1 MELVEHYLD
10 RVNNGRPH
18 SLFHRRTLR
27 GQVEQSR
34 VKKPLLYAIYA
45 VGARF
50 SANPDVR
57 AWEPRLLAEAKRL
70 LQLGLEDV
78 CLEHIQACILITTM
92 CVDSSNSSEALFH
105 RESQVSSHSSH
116 VLCLLIKTVPS
127 TRHRFSHGGYNE
139 AQLG

>member
-18 SLFHRRTLR
+18 SLFHRQTLR
-27 GQVEQSR
+27 GEVEQSR
-34 VKKPLLYAIYA
+34 VKKPLLYAICA

-57 AWEPRLLAEAKRL
+57 AWEPRLLTEAKCL
-70 LQLGLEDV
+70 LKLGLEDV

-105 RESQVSSHSSH
+105 RKWQVSLPSHI
-116 VLCLLIKTVPS
+116 LCLLIQKV
-127 TRHRFSHGGYNE
+127 HRQASR
-139 AQLG
+139 QPWLIS